1 MVERYHI
8 AAHIRLSPFL
18 RTVHPIL
25 KDDIICIGVVEE
37 RELHCE
43 SIVDIGEGKMMTIGQ
58 RLSHHTCTIRKR
70 ITIHGVAAYEQSC
83 QMDGLLS
90 GMCIT
95 QSGGMECCNTI
106 ANTKEEITRSILH
119 GQATNILSGCQA
131 ITANVRNPALLIAL
145 ILPDTHRRATPEVT
159 ILVLYHTADDFVSE
173 YLCPR
178 QRHHLTFLLI
188 V

>member
-1 MVERYHI
+1 MIERYHI

-25 KDDIICIGVVEE
+25 KDDIISIGVVEE
-37 RELHCE
+37 RELHRE
-43 SIVDIGEGKMMTIGQ
+43 GIVDIGEGEMMTIGQ
-58 RLSHHTCTIRKR
+58 RLGHHTCTIRKR

-95 QSGGMECCNTI
+95 QSGGMEGCYTI
-106 ANTKEEITRSILH
+106 TNTKEKITRSILH
-119 GQATNILSGCQA
+119 RQTTNILPGCQA
-131 ITANVRNPALLIAL
+131 ITANVRDPALLIAL

-159 ILVLYHTADDFVSE
+159 ILVLYHTTDDFVSE
-173 YLCPR
+173 YLSPR
-178 QRHHLTFLLI
+178 
-188 V
+188 